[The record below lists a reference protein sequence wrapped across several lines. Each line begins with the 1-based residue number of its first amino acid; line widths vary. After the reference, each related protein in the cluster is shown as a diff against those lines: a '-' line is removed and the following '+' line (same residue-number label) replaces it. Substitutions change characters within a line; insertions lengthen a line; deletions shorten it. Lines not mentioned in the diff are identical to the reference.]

1 MKKII
6 EFGKILKYIDDSIKT
21 KPTWKSNIKY
31 SLPLSGGYSNMYPSF
46 TMTCTNKDHSDD
58 LRRLLSPLIQAA
70 DNMHVNVGDYWDP
83 QDHMHEYYINI
94 WIDDID
100 LLKFPLEKTELELF
114 IRLR

>member
-1 MKKII
+1 MKKIH
-6 EFGKILKYIDDSIKT
+6 EFGKILKYIDASIKT
-21 KPTWKSNIKY
+21 KPVWKSNIKY
-31 SLPLSGGYSNMYPSF
+31 VLHLSGGYILHMHNF
-46 TMTCTNKDHSDD
+46 TMTCGNREHSDD

-70 DNMHVNVGDYWDP
+70 DNMHINVGDYWDH
-83 QDHMHEYYINI
+83 QDHMQEYYINI